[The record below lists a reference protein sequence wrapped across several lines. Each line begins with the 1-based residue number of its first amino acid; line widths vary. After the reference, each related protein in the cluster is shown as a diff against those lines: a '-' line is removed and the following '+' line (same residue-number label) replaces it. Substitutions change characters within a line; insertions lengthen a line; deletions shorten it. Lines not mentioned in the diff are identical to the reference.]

1 MSKALE
7 PSEGERLSEKGDA
20 LDCALEVIMTLER
33 RGRRPDD
40 ESIAEELGKPLTEV
54 KKMMEEAVRQGL
66 AAKKD
71 GYYELT
77 AEGLKRVLKHRELFI
92 HDRFVHGEDRWSA
105 KVRDWGK
112 HWRHRHGLTKDLLES
127 FYKALTDLDGRVEEL
142 KPLSNMEPGER
153 GVIMSIACGLGAA
166 RRLAEMGLTPGVQ
179 VTVIRKAPLR
189 GPVEVEVRGTRV
201 ILGYGLASRIAVKG
215 LGGSA

>member
-1 MSKALE
+1 
-7 PSEGERLSEKGDA
+7 LSEKVDT

-33 RGRRPDD
+33 RGLRPDD
-40 ESIAEELGKPLTEV
+40 ASIAEELSKSIAEV
-54 KKMMEEAVRQGL
+54 QKMMEEAIQRGL
-66 AAKKD
+66 AVKKD
-71 GYYELT
+71 GHYELT
-77 AEGLKRVLKHRELFI
+77 DEGLKRVLRHRELFI

-105 KVRDWGK
+105 KVRDWGR

-127 FYKALTDLDGRVEEL
+127 FYKALADLDGRVEEL
-142 KPLSNMEPGER
+142 KPLSDMEPGER
-153 GVIMSIACGLGAA
+153 GVVVSIACGLGAA

-179 VTVIRKAPLR
+179 VAVVRKAPLR

-201 ILGYGLASRIAVKG
+201 VLGYGLASRIAVKG

>member
-1 MSKALE
+1 M
-7 PSEGERLSEKGDA
+7 SEKVDT

-33 RGRRPDD
+33 RGLRPDD
-40 ESIAEELGKPLTEV
+40 ASIAEELGKSIAEV
-54 KKMMEEAVRQGL
+54 QKMMEEAIQRGL
-66 AAKKD
+66 AVKKD
-71 GYYELT
+71 GHYELT
-77 AEGLKRVLKHRELFI
+77 GEGLKRVLRHRELFI

-105 KVRDWGK
+105 KVRDWGR

-127 FYKALTDLDGRVEEL
+127 FYKALADLDGRVEEL
-142 KPLSNMEPGER
+142 KPLSDMEPGER
-153 GVIMSIACGLGAA
+153 GVVVSIACGLGAA

-179 VTVIRKAPLR
+179 VAVVRKAPLR

-201 ILGYGLASRIAVKG
+201 VLGYGLASRIAVKG

>member
-1 MSKALE
+1 M
-7 PSEGERLSEKGDA
+7 SEKVDT

-33 RGRRPDD
+33 RGLRPDD
-40 ESIAEELGKPLTEV
+40 ASIAEELGKSIAEV
-54 KKMMEEAVRQGL
+54 QKMMEEAIQRGL
-66 AAKKD
+66 AVKKD
-71 GYYELT
+71 GHYELT
-77 AEGLKRVLKHRELFI
+77 DEGLKRVLRHRELFI

-105 KVRDWGK
+105 KVRDWGR

-127 FYKALTDLDGRVEEL
+127 FYKALADLDGRVEEL
-142 KPLSNMEPGER
+142 KPLSDMEPGER
-153 GVIMSIACGLGAA
+153 GVVVSIACGLGAA

-179 VTVIRKAPLR
+179 VAVVRKAPLR

-201 ILGYGLASRIAVKG
+201 VLGYGLASRIAVKG

>member
-1 MSKALE
+1 
-7 PSEGERLSEKGDA
+7 LSERGDA
-20 LDCALEVIMTLER
+20 LDCALEVIMTLEK
-33 RGRRPDD
+33 RGLRPDD
-40 ESIAEELGKPLTEV
+40 ASIAEELRKSLAEV
-54 KKMMEEAVRQGL
+54 QKIMEEAIRQGL
-66 AAKKD
+66 AVKRN

-77 AEGLKRVLKHRELFI
+77 AEGLKRILRHRELFL
-92 HDRFVHGEDRWSA
+92 HDRFVHRESRWSS

-112 HWRHRHGLTKDLLES
+112 HWRHRHGLTKGLLES

-142 KPLSNMEPGER
+142 RPLSDMEPGEK
-153 GVIMSIACGLGAA
+153 GVVVSIACGLGAA

-179 VTVIRKAPLR
+179 VAVVRKAPLR

-215 LGGSA
+215 LGGPA

>member
-1 MSKALE
+1 M
-7 PSEGERLSEKGDA
+7 SEKVDT

-33 RGRRPDD
+33 RGLRPDD
-40 ESIAEELGKPLTEV
+40 ASIAEELSKSIAEV
-54 KKMMEEAVRQGL
+54 QKMMEEAIQRGL
-66 AAKKD
+66 AVKKD
-71 GYYELT
+71 GHYELT
-77 AEGLKRVLKHRELFI
+77 DEGLKRVLRHRELFI

-105 KVRDWGK
+105 KVRDWGR

-127 FYKALTDLDGRVEEL
+127 FYKALADLDGRVEEL
-142 KPLSNMEPGER
+142 KPLSDMEPGER
-153 GVIMSIACGLGAA
+153 GVVVSIACGLGAA

-179 VTVIRKAPLR
+179 VAVVRKAPLR

-201 ILGYGLASRIAVKG
+201 VLGYGLASRIAVKG

>member
-1 MSKALE
+1 M
-7 PSEGERLSEKGDA
+7 SEKVDT

-33 RGRRPDD
+33 RGLRPDD
-40 ESIAEELGKPLTEV
+40 ASIAEELGKPVAEV
-54 KKMMEEAVRQGL
+54 QKMMEEAIQRGL
-66 AAKKD
+66 AVKKD
-71 GYYELT
+71 GHYELT
-77 AEGLKRVLKHRELFI
+77 GEGLKRVLRHRELFI

-105 KVRDWGK
+105 KVRDWGR

-127 FYKALTDLDGRVEEL
+127 FYKALADLDGRVEEL
-142 KPLSNMEPGER
+142 KPLSDMEPGER
-153 GVIMSIACGLGAA
+153 GVVVSIACGLGAA

-179 VTVIRKAPLR
+179 VAVVRKAPLR

-201 ILGYGLASRIAVKG
+201 VLGYGLASRIAVKG

>member
-1 MSKALE
+1 M
-7 PSEGERLSEKGDA
+7 SEKVDT

-33 RGRRPDD
+33 RGLRPDD
-40 ESIAEELGKPLTEV
+40 ASIAEELGKPIAEV
-54 KKMMEEAVRQGL
+54 QKMMEEAIQRGL
-66 AAKKD
+66 AVKKD
-71 GYYELT
+71 GHYELT
-77 AEGLKRVLKHRELFI
+77 GEGLKRVLRHRELFI

-105 KVRDWGK
+105 KVRDWGR

-127 FYKALTDLDGRVEEL
+127 FYKALADLDGRVEEL
-142 KPLSNMEPGER
+142 KPLSDMEPGER
-153 GVIMSIACGLGAA
+153 GVVVSIACGLGAA

-179 VTVIRKAPLR
+179 VAVVRKAPLR

-201 ILGYGLASRIAVKG
+201 VLGYGLASRIAVKG

>member
-1 MSKALE
+1 
-7 PSEGERLSEKGDA
+7 LSEKVDT

-33 RGRRPDD
+33 RGLRPDD
-40 ESIAEELGKPLTEV
+40 ASIAEELGKSIAEV
-54 KKMMEEAVRQGL
+54 QKMMEEAIQRGL
-66 AAKKD
+66 AVKKD
-71 GYYELT
+71 GHYELT
-77 AEGLKRVLKHRELFI
+77 GEGLKRVLRHRELFI

-105 KVRDWGK
+105 KVRDWGR

-127 FYKALTDLDGRVEEL
+127 FYKALADLDGRVEEL
-142 KPLSNMEPGER
+142 KPLSDMEPGER
-153 GVIMSIACGLGAA
+153 GVVVSIACGLGAA

-179 VTVIRKAPLR
+179 VAVVRKAPLR

-201 ILGYGLASRIAVKG
+201 VLGYGLASRIAVKG

>member
-1 MSKALE
+1 M
-7 PSEGERLSEKGDA
+7 SEKGEA

-33 RGRRPDD
+33 KGLRPDD
-40 ESIAEELGKPLTEV
+40 VLIAERLGKPLADV
-54 KKMMEEAVRQGL
+54 RRVMEEAIRQGL
-66 AAKKD
+66 VVKKD

-77 AEGLKRVLKHRELFI
+77 AEGLKRVLRHRELFI
-92 HDRFVHGEDRWSA
+92 HDRFVHGEGGWSA
-105 KVRDWGK
+105 EVRDWGK

-142 KPLSNMEPGER
+142 KPLSDMGPGDR
-153 GVIMSIACGLGAA
+153 GVVVSIACGLGAA

-179 VTVIRKAPLR
+179 VTMVRKAPLR

>member
-1 MSKALE
+1 
-7 PSEGERLSEKGDA
+7 LSEKVDT

-33 RGRRPDD
+33 RGLRPDD
-40 ESIAEELGKPLTEV
+40 ASIAEELGKSIAEV
-54 KKMMEEAVRQGL
+54 QKMMEEAIQRGL
-66 AAKKD
+66 AVKKD
-71 GYYELT
+71 GHYELT
-77 AEGLKRVLKHRELFI
+77 DEGLKRVLRHRELFI

-105 KVRDWGK
+105 KVRDWGR

-127 FYKALTDLDGRVEEL
+127 FYKALADLDGRVEEL
-142 KPLSNMEPGER
+142 KPLSDMEPGER
-153 GVIMSIACGLGAA
+153 GVVVSIACGLGAA

-179 VTVIRKAPLR
+179 VAVVRKAPLR

-201 ILGYGLASRIAVKG
+201 VLGYGLASRIAVKG